1 MYFRRE
7 CFRLGRL
14 LFVSIL
20 VSVWLLPLLFQAEP
34 ANATPILE
42 LSDGTNTQTIQ
53 DNALLDLSPDLGVIT
68 FNGPLGIFTVN
79 VTTGITKPVSGTAT
93 DPFMSLTSVNVSSVG
108 AGALTIKFTDTD
120 FTGLVGSSMISSISG
135 STTGPVRY
143 DTFLDTAN
151 VAFGEGT
158 QLATLG
164 PFAGFSFSGSSSFLV
179 DPVPT
184 SPYSL
189 TQVVT
194 LIHNNGAFSQLTASL
209 RDPRPVPEPSSLLLL
224 GSGLVGV
231 GLWRWRQGRGKLAS

>member
-1 MYFRRE
+1 MYLRRE
-7 CFRLGRL
+7 CFRLARL
-14 LFVSIL
+14 LFVSVL

-42 LSDGTNTQTIQ
+42 LSDGTTTQTIQ

-79 VTTGITKPVSGTAT
+79 VTTGVTKPVSGTAT
-93 DPFMSLTSVNVSSVG
+93 DPFMSLTSVDVSSAS

-120 FTGLVGSSMISSISG
+120 FTGLVGGSLLSSISG
-135 STTGPVRY
+135 DTTGPVSY

-158 QLATLG
+158 QLAALG
-164 PFAGFSFSGSSSFLV
+164 PFAGFSFSGSSSVSL
-179 DPVPT
+179 DPAT
-184 SPYSL
+184 PYSL
-189 TQVVT
+189 TLFAS

-209 RDPRPVPEPSSLLLL
+209 TDPPPVPEPSSLLLL

>member
-7 CFRLGRL
+7 CFRLARL
-14 LFVSIL
+14 LFVSVL

-42 LSDGTNTQTIQ
+42 LSDGTTTQTIQ
-53 DNALLDLSPDLGVIT
+53 DNALLDVSPDLGVIT

-79 VTTGITKPVSGTAT
+79 VTTGVTKPVSGTAI
-93 DPFMSLTSVNVSSVG
+93 DPFMSLTSVNVSSEGG
-108 AGALTIKFTDTD
+108 AGALTIKFTEMD
-120 FTGLVGSSMISSISG
+120 FTGLVGGSLLSSISG
-135 STTGPVRY
+135 ATTGPVSY

-164 PFAGFSFSGSSSFLV
+164 PFAGFSFSGSSSVSL
-179 DPVPT
+179 DPT
-184 SPYSL
+184 TPYSL
-189 TQVVT
+189 TLVAS

-209 RDPRPVPEPSSLLLL
+209 TDPYVGVPEPSSLLLL